1 MDLQWLFYSDTN
13 SKAEILEESLLKRQ
27 YTMKRITYLER
38 LFDNLKKNSQ
48 VILIIKA
55 NTVYNVYQLC
65 EELSVKYPHVYIILM
80 VPDNMENVKKAMQA
94 GASNTLRFSSDKE
107 EVREVIVQAEKYMHH
122 RFNQE
127 DVPSFHVLGDDNRV
141 ISVCSTK
148 GGVGRSS
155 LTVNLAVGLAKQG
168 QRVAVLDGDVQ
179 FGDVAMYFDL
189 KPKKTIYEWVKEG
202 EAREEIDIDKFMTK
216 HESGVSVLAAPGRP
230 EFFEIITAQDIHM
243 AIEEMKKIYSV
254 ILIDNSSY
262 LSEIHLQCIE
272 ESDELLLITTGDLPS
287 VRNMKLY
294 MDTLASLDLNIEK
307 RLIMNQKNKKSLID
321 ENKLSDITGLP
332 IYATL
337 PNQGSIVDSS
347 INEGRPYVIT
357 HPRKPLSKE
366 VLKLAGKLLSY
377 GAKEEESGSRK
388 SMKQRLAEAK

>member
-1 MDLQWLFYSDTN
+1 MNLQWLFYSDTN

-38 LFDNLKKNSQ
+38 LFDYLKKNSQ
-48 VILIIKA
+48 VILMIKA

-80 VPDNMENVKKAMQA
+80 VPDNMENIKKAMQA
-94 GASNTLRFSSDKE
+94 GASNTLRFSSDKD
-107 EVREVIVQAEKYMHH
+107 EVREAIVQAEKYMHH

-127 DVPSFHVLGDDNRV
+127 DVPSLQVLTNENRV

-202 EAREEIDIDKFMTK
+202 EARQELDIDKFMTM

-230 EFFEIITAQDIHM
+230 EFFEIITAADIRM
-243 AIEEMKKIYSV
+243 AIEELKKIYTV

-272 ESDELLLITTGDLPS
+272 ESDELLLLTTGDLPS
-287 VRNMKLY
+287 VKNLKLY
-294 MDTLASLDLNIEK
+294 MDTLVSLDLNLET
-307 RLIMNQKNKKSLID
+307 RLIMNQKTRKSLID
-321 ENKLSDITGLP
+321 EKKILEITGLP
-332 IYATL
+332 VYATL
-337 PNQGSIVDSS
+337 PKQENIVEAS
-347 INEGRPYVIT
+347 INEGQPYVIT

-366 VLKLAGKLLSY
+366 VLKLAGKLLSH
-377 GAKEEESGSRK
+377 GAKEEENGSRK
-388 SMKQRLAEAK
+388 KSKLRLAEAK

>member
-1 MDLQWLFYSDTN
+1 
-13 SKAEILEESLLKRQ
+13 
-27 YTMKRITYLER
+27 MKRITYLER

-48 VILIIKA
+48 VVLIIKA

-65 EELSVKYPHVYIILM
+65 EELSVKYPHVYMILM
-80 VPDNMENVKKAMQA
+80 APDNMENVKKAMQA

-127 DVPSFHVLGDDNRV
+127 DTPSFQALANENRV

-202 EAREEIDIDKFMTK
+202 EAREEIDIDKFMIK
-216 HESGVSVLAAPGRP
+216 HDSGVSVLAAPGRP

-272 ESDELLLITTGDLPS
+272 EADELLLITTGDLPS

-294 MDTLASLDLNIEK
+294 IDTLASMNLNK
-307 RLIMNQKNKKSLID
+307 KTRVVMNEKNKKSLID
-321 ENKLSDITGLP
+321 EKKLTEITGLP
-332 IYATL
+332 IYLTL
-337 PNQGSIVDSS
+337 PNQGSIVEAS
-347 INEGRPYVIT
+347 INEGLPYVIT
-357 HPRKPLSKE
+357 HPRKPLAKA
-366 VLKLAGKLLSY
+366 VLKLAGKILALGDS
-377 GAKEEESGSRK
+377 GQEEETRKRSR
-388 SMKQRLAEAK
+388 RGFAEAK

>member
-13 SKAEILEESLLKRQ
+13 AKAEILEETLLKRQ
-27 YTMKRITYLER
+27 YAMKRITYLER
-38 LFDNLKKNSQ
+38 LFDYLKKNSQ

-55 NTVYNVYQLC
+55 NTVYNVYQLS

-94 GASNTLRFSSDKE
+94 GASNTLRFSSDKD

-127 DVPSFHVLGDDNRV
+127 DVPSMHMLTSDNRV

-148 GGVGRSS
+148 GGVGRTS

-179 FGDVAMYFDL
+179 FGDVAMYLDL

-202 EAREEIDIDKFMTK
+202 EARKELDIDKYMTK
-216 HESGVSVLAAPGRP
+216 HDSGVSVLAAPSRP
-230 EFFEIITAQDIHM
+230 EFFEIISAKDIRM
-243 AIEEMKKIYSV
+243 AIEELKKIYTV

-262 LSEIHLQCIE
+262 LSEINLQCIE
-272 ESDELLLITTGDLPS
+272 EADELLFMTNGDLPS
-287 VRNMKLY
+287 VRNLKLY
-294 MDTLASLDLNIEK
+294 MDTLASLNLTKET
-307 RLIMNQKNKKSLID
+307 RLILNQKHKKSLVD
-321 ENKLSDITGLP
+321 GKKVSEITGLP
-332 IYATL
+332 IYASL
-337 PNQGSIVDSS
+337 PKQENIVDAS
-347 INEGRPYVIT
+347 INEGLPYVVS

-366 VLKLAGKLLSY
+366 VLKLSGKLVSY
-377 GAKEEESGSRK
+377 GNSGDEK
-388 SMKQRLAEAK
+388 SIKKVKRRFAEAK